1 MCAKCV
7 QQPTVGRGG
16 RTKEVINR
24 QKTDEGTTV
33 STSLL
38 ANGIWSNSVL
48 IQSILAGNPPVE
60 SFHWDELSAL
70 RNIYFTKDNVLFFL
84 MVLNEEKHWELLLDR
99 LNIGELAR
107 DERFENA
114 EARNSNK
121 GLLMTILQDRL
132 SELECAQIETVL
144 QDTGIIFSRV
154 SSAQQTISDLNK

>member
-1 MCAKCV
+1 
-7 QQPTVGRGG
+7 
-16 RTKEVINR
+16 
-24 QKTDEGTTV
+24 
-33 STSLL
+33 
-38 ANGIWSNSVL
+38 
-48 IQSILAGNPPVE
+48 
-60 SFHWDELSAL
+60 
-70 RNIYFTKDNVLFFL
+70 

-132 SELECAQIETVL
+132 IELECAQIETVL

-154 SSAQQTISDLNK
+154 SSAQQTISDPQTHANGMFMDYGDFEGEKKQLVAPPINVENAPRIKAKGAPEIGEHNIVVLEELGFSSDQIIDFKNKGVLG